1 MKQFTIY
8 DETGSITGHAQV
20 ADDIDHA
27 TLDQVYPRRIP
38 GYFDI
43 DHFRIENSQAVP
55 FTTDVMPQQVR
66 RIRDMLLADID
77 NITAVWYASLSA
89 DQQQELQAYRV
100 ALLGV
105 PQQAGFPTL
114 IEWPTKPQWL

>member
-8 DETGSITGHAQV
+8 DETGFITGHTQV

-27 TLDQVYPRRIP
+27 TLDQVYPRRIS
-38 GYFDI
+38 GHFDS

-55 FTTDVMPQQVR
+55 FTADVMPQHVR

-114 IEWPTKPQWL
+114 IEWPSKPQWL